1 LGKDVA
7 PTDVEESMRVGVER
21 NKYTIQLPLPPKIDP
36 SVSTMEVE
44 EKPDVTY
51 NDIGGCK
58 DQLKKLREVLELPL
72 LSPEKFVN
80 LGSSAVWA
88 AGNRKNLDC

>member
-1 LGKDVA
+1 MKEPPLHVAVCTKIIDQKTQHPKYFINLKQIAKFVVGLGKDVA
-7 PTDVEESMRVGVER
+7 PSDIEEGMRVGVER
-21 NKYTIQLPLPPKIDP
+21 KKYKIEIPLPPKIDP

-58 DQLKKLREVLELPL
+58 D
-72 LSPEKFVN
+72 
-80 LGSSAVWA
+80 
-88 AGNRKNLDC
+88 